1 MSIFRLF
8 PVGGQKLL
16 GAFAADVAV
25 LVAPKVTGQVIGL
38 GLYLIFC
45 RLLAIQREL
54 FKSPAAEINY

>member
-25 LVAPKVTGQVIGL
+25 LIAPKVTAQVISQ
-38 GLYLIFC
+38 GLYLVFVD
-45 RLLAIQREL
+45 
-54 FKSPAAEINY
+54 Y